1 LTVLD
6 ASIVVRILEHR
17 RADGALRERFARDPA
32 LHAPALLD
40 AEVVSAVRGLV
51 LTSKIDSRITFAR
64 AERMLVRYGE
74 LPVQRHPMQ
83 PLQGRVLRLR
93 HNLTAYDA
101 FYVALAETLG
111 MPLLTDDAKFAKAAG
126 HSAVVETWS

>member
-1 LTVLD
+1 MSVLD

-17 RADGALRERFARDPA
+17 RGDDALRERLARDPA

-40 AEVVSAVRGLV
+40 AEVVSAVRGLL
-51 LTSKIDSRITFAR
+51 LTSKVGSTITVAR

-93 HNLTAYDA
+93 HNLNAYDA
-101 FYVALAETLG
+101 FYVALAESLT
-111 MPLLTDDAKFAKAAG
+111 MPLLTDDRKFERAAG
-126 HSAVVETWS
+126 HSAVVETWA